1 MNITIRSKNNLLFV
15 LLSLTILSGNTA
27 VLKAAEEIQ
36 AIQVGTEQP
45 AATESKPSPEEIA
58 QAQKIVEKVTPIYAQ
73 AKKDI
78 GTLITFIN
86 SIGADVKNDKIIV
99 NNKDSFF
106 TLCQHLTTY
115 GSYLLKQLPAQ
126 TDLNALDQF
135 QFFTIDII
143 GYFMA
148 ALDPQQTTP
157 VQFDL
162 EGSMDAY
169 QKHIAQKVEDA
180 QKKNLTI
187 DDYVSDLANTGKQI
201 SATVQQVEKE
211 IKTLKTVTDLYIK
224 TKASLNELIQI
235 LSAINLDVNN
245 NNIAV
250 KNKREFQDNCL
261 ELINFTNYLREGLP
275 LQADFVRVY
284 QIQHYTVEISHH
296 LAEMFKT
303 KNPTLEPF
311 DFQKSEEKFSKS
323 LEEKIAQIAKTKSD
337 NNAVVEAFITDL
349 EKTRTKNATLLKDLN
364 KTTSEFGLTAV
375 NKAYRKWNAA
385 VWERMYR
392 YDAHTKFGL
401 SIASFATGIL
411 FWKYLAPTSFE
422 KSPLNV
428 WPLKGNSKT
437 NSTDIS
443 GSTEPDPAPIALFDF
458 VMKKIETK
466 EFYTLAGLTGITFP
480 AWKSKIYDPLSD
492 WIYKKGQSIHF
503 NLMGGAYKKRLQEL
517 ENALIT
523 PRLTFEDIVGN
534 DHAKTEFQKIIDF
547 LERPEFFNKNKIAPS
562 KGVLLTGLT
571 GGGKSYI
578 VEAFAGEIKQM
589 FKRLK
594 KDPKTFNFYTVPSYY
609 FSSKT
614 KLQELFLDAHRLA
627 PCVLWIDE
635 IDMYNL
641 NRTGNSELLQEL
653 LIQMSGSLDI
663 DPDKAIIIVAATNN
677 PQAIDFALKRPG
689 RMETHIEI
697 QLPSFKDRK
706 EFFRRKI
713 SGLASP
719 GSIDFDRLSSLT
731 EGQTY
736 QAISNVVNATS
747 FANAV
752 NHTPFSQELLE
763 KNIDRLMHNVET
775 IDCKELPD
783 DEKQLIATHQ
793 SGHALAMLLLNSKS
807 ILDKV
812 NTKPYIVKLPDD
824 PIWNQIAKNKMIK
837 KAQDIKK
844 YGRVYRHYNK
854 DTHGINAHEEL
865 IKQCQIAL
873 AGNAAERVVHGE
885 CGYTYK
891 GEYSTEYAYELAL
904 TIVSKGINLEN
915 LSPNLKAKY
924 EEQALEL
931 LQKFEQRVYELLN
944 THKESLSKIIKQ
956 LLEREELS
964 RAEIC
969 ALAGIADTEAPAPA
983 VQHNALPA

>member
-1 MNITIRSKNNLLFV
+1 
-15 LLSLTILSGNTA
+15 
-27 VLKAAEEIQ
+27 
-36 AIQVGTEQP
+36 
-45 AATESKPSPEEIA
+45 
-58 QAQKIVEKVTPIYAQ
+58 
-73 AKKDI
+73 
-78 GTLITFIN
+78 
-86 SIGADVKNDKIIV
+86 
-99 NNKDSFF
+99 
-106 TLCQHLTTY
+106 
-115 GSYLLKQLPAQ
+115 
-126 TDLNALDQF
+126 
-135 QFFTIDII
+135 
-143 GYFMA
+143 
-148 ALDPQQTTP
+148 
-157 VQFDL
+157 
-162 EGSMDAY
+162 
-169 QKHIAQKVEDA
+169 
-180 QKKNLTI
+180 
-187 DDYVSDLANTGKQI
+187 
-201 SATVQQVEKE
+201 
-211 IKTLKTVTDLYIK
+211 
-224 TKASLNELIQI
+224 
-235 LSAINLDVNN
+235 
-245 NNIAV
+245 
-250 KNKREFQDNCL
+250 
-261 ELINFTNYLREGLP
+261 
-275 LQADFVRVY
+275 
-284 QIQHYTVEISHH
+284 
-296 LAEMFKT
+296 
-303 KNPTLEPF
+303 
-311 DFQKSEEKFSKS
+311 
-323 LEEKIAQIAKTKSD
+323 
-337 NNAVVEAFITDL
+337 
-349 EKTRTKNATLLKDLN
+349 
-364 KTTSEFGLTAV
+364 
-375 NKAYRKWNAA
+375 
-385 VWERMYR
+385 
-392 YDAHTKFGL
+392 
-401 SIASFATGIL
+401 
-411 FWKYLAPTSFE
+411 
-422 KSPLNV
+422 
-428 WPLKGNSKT
+428 
-437 NSTDIS
+437 
-443 GSTEPDPAPIALFDF
+443 
-458 VMKKIETK
+458 MKKIETK